1 MQKFN
6 ITIGGRT
13 YTGGEITIKDDSIFY
28 RDISGLGCV
37 LNINEREF
45 TIKPL
50 NERCFVVVCGKGVG
64 NIWAEHKDMFFEDS
78 ETLLQD
84 DLTREQAEE
93 LANLMNEARRSYE
106 D

>member
-37 LNINEREF
+37 LDINDREF
-45 TIKPL
+45 TIKPVI
-50 NERCFVVVCGKGVG
+50 EKSYIVVCGKNIG
-64 NIWAEHKDMFFEDS
+64 NIWAQHNDMLCENN
-78 ETLLQD
+78 ETVLQNG
-84 DLTREQAEE
+84 LTRVQAEE